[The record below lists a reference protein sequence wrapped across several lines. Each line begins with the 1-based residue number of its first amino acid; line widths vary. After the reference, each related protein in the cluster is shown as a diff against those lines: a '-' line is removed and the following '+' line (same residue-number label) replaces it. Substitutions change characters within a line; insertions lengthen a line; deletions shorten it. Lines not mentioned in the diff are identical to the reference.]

1 MIFESDRIIYV
12 KLSEQYLNDYIKMY
26 TDSNIQK
33 SLFKK
38 EYNDDVIVNWVKK
51 IIEEDNYIYSMI
63 DRNTKEFI
71 GNIQI
76 IKKEEVAELMISI
89 TPSKQGMHYATE
101 AVESIIKY
109 GRNKLGISNY
119 DLNVYKNNEK
129 AIRLYQK
136 VGFVEDDNNISDESI
151 HMKL

>member
-33 SLFKK
+33 TLFRK
-38 EYNDDVIVNWVKK
+38 EYNDDVIVNWIKK
-51 IIEEDNYIYSMI
+51 IIEEDNYFYSMI
-63 DRNTKEFI
+63 DKNTKEFI

-76 IKKEEVAELMISI
+76 IKKEEVAEIMISI
-89 TPSKQGMHYATE
+89 TPLKQGMYYATE
-101 AVESIIKY
+101 AIESIIKY
-109 GRNKLGISNY
+109 GRKELGINKY

-129 AIRLYQK
+129 AINLYQK
-136 VGFVEDDNNISDESI
+136 VGFVEDGINISDESV

>member
-1 MIFESDRIIYV
+1 MIFESDRIMYV

-89 TPSKQGMHYATE
+89 TPLKQGMHYATE

-109 GRNKLGISNY
+109 GHNKLGISNY